1 MRSRVGTL
9 VVRALVVTG
18 VLPVL
23 TFAALGVLVTPGTAH
38 ADPCVAVLCPT
49 ATADPTP
56 TVTHTAA
63 PTPTRSPTARPT
75 VTSTYSRSPR
85 PRPTPTTA
93 PTTTPS
99 PDPDPTPTTEL
110 TTTPAVKP
118 VQKSTT
124 AGPKLAKLAALV
136 VGGALLLGV
145 GGVSGLYLTRTR
157 P

>member
-1 MRSRVGTL
+1 MRPRVGTL
-9 VVRALVVTG
+9 VAAG
-18 VLPVL
+18 VLPL
-23 TFAALGVLVTPGTAH
+23 LSWLALAVVVSPGTAH

-49 ATADPTP
+49 ASADPSP
-56 TVTHTAA
+56 TATHTAT
-63 PTPTRSPTARPT
+63 PTPTRSATPRPT
-75 VTSTYSRSPR
+75 VTYTHTRSPR
-85 PRPTPTTA
+85 PRPTQTTTA
-93 PTTTPS
+93 PTTTPT
-99 PDPDPTPTTEL
+99 PDPDPTPTTEV
-110 TTTPAVKP
+110 TTAPVVTP